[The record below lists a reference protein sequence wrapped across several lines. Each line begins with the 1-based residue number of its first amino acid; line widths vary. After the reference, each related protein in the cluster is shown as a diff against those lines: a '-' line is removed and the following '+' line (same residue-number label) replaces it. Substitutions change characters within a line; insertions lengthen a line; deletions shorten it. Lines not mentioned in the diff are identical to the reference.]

1 MTADTALLTDIA
13 DAGARAGD
21 MSAADAVAWVA
32 ERFDVRD
39 VAVASSMANGVLPHL
54 ASQQLPGVDVLF
66 LDTGY
71 HFDETQWTRDDVARR
86 LDVRV
91 VDLKPELTVAEQ
103 DAKYGAR
110 LYERNPSLCC
120 AMRKV
125 EPLRRAL
132 AGYRV
137 WLTGIRRED
146 APTRTAAP
154 QISFDESHGL
164 IKVNP
169 LVTWTADELTGYA
182 ADHDVPVNPL
192 LAEGYPSI
200 GCAPCTLPVA
210 RGDDPRSGRWA
221 GLSKTECG
229 IHQ

>member
-1 MTADTALLTDIA
+1 MTVGTAVLTEIAAD
-13 DAGARAGD
+13 GARTERT
-21 MSAADAVAWVA
+21 AAEAVAWVA
-32 ERFDVRD
+32 ERFDVGD

-54 ASQQLPGVDVLF
+54 VSQQLPGVDVLF

-71 HFDETQWTRDDVARR
+71 HFAETEWTRDDVARR

-91 VDLKPELTVAEQ
+91 VDVKPELTVAEQ
-103 DAKYGAR
+103 DARYGEK
-110 LYERNPSLCC
+110 LYERDPSLCC

-125 EPLRRAL
+125 APLRRAL

-137 WLTGIRRED
+137 WLTGIRRGD

-154 QISFDESHGL
+154 QISFDHAHGL

-169 LVTWTADELTGYA
+169 LVHWTTDELTGYA

-210 RGDDPRSGRWA
+210 AGDDPRSGRWA
-221 GLSKTECG
+221 GLAKTECG